1 MRTIKTYSEEIL
13 KKYEEKGV
21 LLEPTRTDIKDKCI
35 VRFLEGSHVKDEEFL
50 RLFFKVNREEDL
62 LKRIES
68 TDPEKFR
75 TVQNFLL
82 RNTGSTSR
90 KNLNLIAWLINF
102 QSRPYT
108 LYRMQEIQK
117 NKDDANCEEIQPTKK
132 EEKINATV
140 NSEKSTI
147 DKTFSFTKEN
157 TPKTDELT
165 FEVAMYSEK
174 KIWMTAS
181 IIAICIFFFY
191 GVHNFTAQKK
201 TANEEKSQKEAHMTD
216 TRQQC
221 MAWNGETYEI
231 TDCTY
236 SVHPQY
242 RTKVI
247 VYDSFIQKNL
257 KKVEVSIKT
266 SFFAADTETPLIW
279 YYKIH
284 SNTYEYFTAKAVH
297 PIYGDSLKKITQYHI
312 DHYIPKYKNEEK
324 SFLKED

>member
-13 KKYEEKGV
+13 KKHEEKGV

-35 VRFLEGSHVKDEEFL
+35 VRFLEGTHVKDEEFL

-62 LKRIES
+62 LKIIES

-90 KNLNLIAWLINF
+90 KNLNLIAWLIDF
-102 QSRPYT
+102 QPRPYAV
-108 LYRMQEIQK
+108 YRMQEIQK
-117 NKDDANCEEIQPTKK
+117 NKDDGNCEEIQPAKK
-132 EEKINATV
+132 EEKVNATV
-140 NSEKSTI
+140 NSGTTTVNKPLTS
-147 DKTFSFTKEN
+147 TKEN
-157 TPKTDELT
+157 VPKTDELSP
-165 FEVAMYSEK
+165 EIDIYSEK
-174 KIWMTAS
+174 RIWITTS
-181 IIAICIFFFY
+181 IIAFCVFLFY
-191 GVHNFTAQKK
+191 GVHYFITQEK
-201 TANEEKSQKEAHMTD
+201 TTNKEKFQKEINSTN
-216 TRQQC
+216 TSQQC

-236 SVHPQY
+236 SEHPQY
-242 RTKVI
+242 GTKVI
-247 VYDSFIQKNL
+247 VYDSLIQKNL

-266 SFFAADTETPLIW
+266 RFFATDTETPLIW
-279 YYKIH
+279 YYKVR
-284 SNTYEYFTAKAVH
+284 SNTYEYFTAKATH
-297 PIYGDSLKKITQYHI
+297 PIYGDSLHKITRYHI